1 MALLTSTRSLR
12 PYFIFA
18 DVPQTEESRTEA
30 LELMST
36 KKNIVTPRNG
46 EPIIAAIQDF
56 ITASFLL
63 SRKDKFY
70 SRQQFAQFCSYFA
83 DAELQIDIP
92 PPAIWK
98 PVQLW
103 TGKQV
108 FNCLMKPNRRSNVN
122 VNLEAKCRTMESP
135 APADKFPLDMSPNDG
150 YLVIVNSEIMCG
162 VMDKNTVGDGKK
174 NSVFGV
180 ILRDY
185 GSDEAAVAM
194 NRLAKL
200 CARWLANIGF
210 SLGISDVIP
219 GPKLTSQKDAIIN
232 KAYDVCNDFIVQA
245 KKGLLENA
253 PGCDQEGTLE
263 IKVSGE
269 LSAVRAACGELCM
282 SELSRHNSPLIM
294 ATCGSKGEA

>member
-1 MALLTSTRSLR
+1 
-12 PYFIFA
+12 
-18 DVPQTEESRTEA
+18 
-30 LELMST
+30 MST

-70 SRQQFAQFCSYFA
+70 SRSQFAQYCSYFA

-98 PVQLW
+98 PVELW
-103 TGKQV
+103 TGKQI
-108 FNCLMKPNRRSNVN
+108 FNCLMRPNKESKVK
-122 VNLEAKCRTMESP
+122 VNLEAKCRTMEVP
-135 APADKFPLDMSPNDG
+135 RGEDRFPLDMSPNDG

-200 CARWLANIGF
+200 CARWLG
-210 SLGISDVIP
+210 
-219 GPKLTSQKDAIIN
+219 TSVLLVAFQHLNRMVN
-232 KAYDVCNDFIVQA
+232 K
-245 KKGLLENA
+245 
-253 PGCDQEGTLE
+253 T
-263 IKVSGE
+263 
-269 LSAVRAACGELCM
+269 
-282 SELSRHNSPLIM
+282 
-294 ATCGSKGEA
+294 